1 MNPTDSSRWVCSDP
15 TLLISTKRAYSAAQM
30 FLTPYTSLTWAY
42 QLHYYICFRTHRRRQ
57 LFTSDTCATALTEW
71 IREITSNNDYH
82 LLKQKLYPNQLRCL
96 LSLKPSQS
104 VAKAVQTLKSNS
116 SRELA
121 RQFDLEVPLWARG
134 YLARGSGKVRTSAV
148 RTYLE
153 TQAAHHGYASR
164 ILPPVYKYRA
174 PTPATL
180 SSAHAWFDLT
190 HHLVFSTQY
199 RKGVFTSTAAQALT
213 DYWLGVAVKR
223 NFALDQ
229 ISIVPD
235 HMHLIVR
242 IVPKISIEEV
252 ALLLLNNGQY
262 FIAKSYPEL
271 LIENGMNQLWNDSA
285 YAGTCGEITTAL
297 LLKWLESNE

>member
-1 MNPTDSSRWVCSDP
+1 
-15 TLLISTKRAYSAAQM
+15 M

-57 LFTSDTCATALTEW
+57 LFSSDPYGTALVEW
-71 IREITSNNDYH
+71 IREITSNHDYH
-82 LLKQKLYPNQLRCL
+82 LLSQKTYPNQLRCL

-121 RQFDLEVPLWARG
+121 RQFNLPVPLWARG
-134 YLARGSGKVRTSAV
+134 YLARSSGKLRTSAV
-148 RTYLE
+148 RNYLE
-153 TQAAHHGYASR
+153 QQAAHHGYASR

-174 PTPATL
+174 TEPTIL

-199 RKGVFTSTAAQALT
+199 RKGVFTSTTARALT

-223 NFALDQ
+223 NVALDQ
-229 ISIVPD
+229 ISIVPG

-242 IVPKISIEEV
+242 IVPKMSIEEV
-252 ALLLLNNGQY
+252 ALLLLNNGQH
-262 FIAKSYPEL
+262 FIGK
-271 LIENGMNQLWNDSA
+271 N
-285 YAGTCGEITTAL
+285 
-297 LLKWLESNE
+297 